1 MKVILGGRPANV
13 LSRSSL
19 ARMSKKHAPGFLRVV
34 EDAKTRIRE
43 VDAEHVRETAT
54 AGQPYVLIDVREDR
68 EWNVDSCEG
77 AVHLGKGVLER
88 DAEAQFPDKRATLVL
103 YCGGGF
109 RSALAADSLRA
120 MGYEDARSLAG
131 GIRRW
136 RELGLP
142 LDKRSSDR

>member
-1 MKVILGGRPANV
+1 MGKTHN
-13 LSRSSL
+13 
-19 ARMSKKHAPGFLRVV
+19 PGFLRVV
-34 EDAKTRIRE
+34 DDAKTRIRE
-43 VDAEHVRETAT
+43 ITAEQVRDSNL
-54 AGQPYVLIDVREDR
+54 AGQPHVLIDVREDR
-68 EWNVDSCEG
+68 EFAVDSCRG

-88 DAEAQFPDKRATLVL
+88 DVEARFPDKRQTLVL

-142 LDKRSSDR
+142 LDTRDG